1 MTDAQPERRREDQ
14 SITRLAADLQELHN
28 CVEGLKQD
36 MVGIKSVVEDV
47 REILAA
53 FRLTGKVAKWVSA
66 AVASAGGVIAGL
78 IAAWD
83 SLRGLIK

>member
-1 MTDAQPERRREDQ
+1 MTDVQPERRRGDQ
-14 SITRLAADLQELHN
+14 NLAQLAADVQELHN

-36 MVGIKSVVEDV
+36 MVSIKSVVEDV